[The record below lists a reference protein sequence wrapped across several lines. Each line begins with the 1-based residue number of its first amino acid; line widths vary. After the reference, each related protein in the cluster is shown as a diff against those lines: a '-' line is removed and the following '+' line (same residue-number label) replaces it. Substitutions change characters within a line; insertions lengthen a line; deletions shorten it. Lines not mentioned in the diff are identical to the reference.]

1 MTGAGPEVPLSG
13 DVMRLAFFGD
23 VVGRAGR
30 AAVSEHLPRVRNR
43 LALDF
48 VVVNGENAAGGF
60 GITPSTA
67 QDIFDAGADCI
78 TLGNHSW
85 DQAEAI
91 TYIERETRL
100 LRPYN
105 YPQTLLMP
113 GRGSQLFMLPD
124 GRRVFVVQIHGSA
137 FMESLDD
144 PIQGVARAL
153 EEAPLGQVADAI
165 IVEMHAEATAEKYI
179 MGHFCDGRVSAVVG
193 AHTHVPT
200 ADAQILVGGT
210 AYVTDAGMC
219 GDYDSVIGMKK
230 EPIVRRASTRL
241 PTERKSPADGDATM
255 CGVFIE
261 TDDATGLA
269 LRIEPIRV
277 GGRLSQTLPVD
288 L

>member
-1 MTGAGPEVPLSG
+1 
-13 DVMRLAFFGD
+13 MRLGFFGD

-30 AAVSEHLPRVRNR
+30 AAVSEHLPRIRSE
-43 LALDF
+43 LKLDF

-85 DQAEAI
+85 DQSEAL

-105 YPQTLLMP
+105 YPQTLNIP
-113 GRGSQLFMLPD
+113 GRGSQLFTTPA
-124 GRRVFVVQIHGSA
+124 GQRVFVIQIHGSA

-153 EEAPLGQVADAI
+153 EEAPLGQVSDAVI
-165 IVEMHAEATAEKYI
+165 IEMHAEATAEKYI
-179 MGHFCDGRVSAVVG
+179 MGHFCDGRATLVVG

-200 ADAQILVGGT
+200 ADAHILAGGT
-210 AYVTDAGMC
+210 GYMTDAGMC

-241 PTERKSPADGDATM
+241 PTERKSPAEGAATM
-255 CGVFIE
+255 CGVMVVS
-261 TDDATGLA
+261 DDRTGLA
-269 LRIEPIRV
+269 LDIQPIRI
-277 GGRLSQTLPVD
+277 GGCLPTTVPGRPA
-288 L
+288 

>member
-1 MTGAGPEVPLSG
+1 
-13 DVMRLAFFGD
+13 MRLAFFGD

-30 AAVSEHLPRVRNR
+30 AAVAEHLPRVRAD
-43 LALDF
+43 LKLDF

-67 QDIFDAGADCI
+67 AELFDAGADCI

-85 DQAEAI
+85 DQSEAL

-105 YPQTLLMP
+105 YPQTLSIP
-113 GRGSQLFMLPD
+113 GRGSQLFTTPA
-124 GRRVFVVQIHGSA
+124 GQRVFVIQIHGSA

-153 EEAPLGQVADAI
+153 EEAPLREVSDAVI
-165 IVEMHAEATAEKYI
+165 IEMHAEATAEKYI
-179 MGHFCDGRVSAVVG
+179 MGHYCDGRATLVVG

-200 ADAQILVGGT
+200 GDAHILEKGT
-210 AYVTDAGMC
+210 GYMSDAGMC

-230 EPIVRRASTRL
+230 EPLVRRAATRL
-241 PTERKSPADGDATM
+241 PVERKSPAEGPATL
-255 CGVFIE
+255 CGVMVVS
-261 TDDATGLA
+261 DDRTGLA
-269 LRIEPIRV
+269 AAIAPIRV
-277 GGRLSQTLPVD
+277 GGRLQRTLPD
-288 L
+288 F

>member
-1 MTGAGPEVPLSG
+1 
-13 DVMRLAFFGD
+13 MRLGFFGD

-30 AAVSEHLPRVRNR
+30 AAVTEHLPRVRAE
-43 LALDF
+43 LQLDF

-67 QDIFDAGADCI
+67 QEIFDAGADCI

-85 DQAEAI
+85 DQAEAL

-100 LRPYN
+100 LRPFN
-105 YPQTLLMP
+105 YPQTLTIP
-113 GRGSQLFMLPD
+113 GRGAQLFTTP
-124 GRRVFVVQIHGSA
+124 GGQRVFVIQIHGSA

-153 EEAPLGQVADAI
+153 EEAPLRQVADAV

-179 MGHFCDGRVSAVVG
+179 MGHFCDGRATAVIG

-200 ADAQILVGGT
+200 ADAQILPGGT
-210 AYVTDAGMC
+210 AYQTDAGMC

-230 EPIVRRASTRL
+230 EPLVRRASTRL
-241 PTERKSPADGDATM
+241 PVERKSPAEGPATL

-261 TDDATGLA
+261 SDDKTGLA
-269 LRIEPIRV
+269 KQIAPIRV
-277 GGRLSQTLPVD
+277 GGRLARTMPSVAR
-288 L
+288 